1 MGKENNQGW
10 NLNERNR
17 EMNMSENIID
27 QLYRFEGQPEASF
40 AETFASQVK
49 TFSRDVVVY
58 RQRAGDA
65 EVQIITAERYYAR
78 TNSATGVT
86 ITLFIREREITAY
99 VAVMAGGYGPFN
111 VSWGN
116 YENYLEKVE
125 KLLLSYAFK
134 RIPDAAG
141 VRP

>member
-1 MGKENNQGW
+1 M
-10 NLNERNR
+10 
-17 EMNMSENIID
+17 
-27 QLYRFEGQPEASF
+27 
-40 AETFASQVK
+40 
-49 TFSRDVVVY
+49 
-58 RQRAGDA
+58 
-65 EVQIITAERYYAR
+65 QIITAERYYAR
-78 TNSATGVT
+78 MNSATGVT

-125 KLLLSYAFK
+125 KLLFSYAFK

>member
-1 MGKENNQGW
+1 M
-10 NLNERNR
+10 
-17 EMNMSENIID
+17 
-27 QLYRFEGQPEASF
+27 
-40 AETFASQVK
+40 
-49 TFSRDVVVY
+49 
-58 RQRAGDA
+58 
-65 EVQIITAERYYAR
+65 
-78 TNSATGVT
+78 
-86 ITLFIREREITAY
+86 AY

-125 KLLLSYAFK
+125 KLLFSYAFK